1 MKLLT
6 FYSDSHKELYETF
19 FLDSYNTYLKGSFD
33 LKAKHIDQ
41 LSKSGDYGSQGFA
54 DTMFEKINHVIDNI
68 DLNDSEPMVFA
79 DCDIQ
84 FFEDFSET
92 IINDLGS
99 NNLMFQDDVACVCA
113 GFFVCRQNQLMLDFF
128 NDVRNTLDTARE
140 RRIDD
145 QQVINQ
151 FLNSG
156 KYSDYKIGKLSRDK
170 YFTVAAS
177 NLGPRQWTGGEFN
190 VPDQILVHHGNWT
203 VGLENKFK
211 IMNYVKDVVEK
222 RKETV

>member
-6 FYSDSHKELYETF
+6 FYSDSHKDLYETF
-19 FLDSYNTYLKGSFD
+19 FLDSFNKYLKNSFN

-41 LSKSGDYGSQGFA
+41 LSPSGDYGSEGFA

-68 DLNDSEPMVFA
+68 DLNDNEPMVFA

-92 IINDLGS
+92 IKADLGD
-99 NNLMFQDDVACVCA
+99 NNIMFQDDVACVCA
-113 GFFVCRQNQLMLDFF
+113 GFFVCRQNQLVLDFF
-128 NDVRNTLDTARE
+128 NDVRNTLDTTRE
-140 RRIDD
+140 RKIDD

-151 FLNSG
+151 FLSAN
-156 KYSDYKIGKLSRDK
+156 KYPNHKIGKLSRDK

-177 NLGPRQWTGGEFN
+177 NLGPRRWVGAEFN
-190 VPDQILVHHGNWT
+190 IPEQILVHHGNWT

-211 IMNYVKDVVEK
+211 IMNYVKDIVEK